1 MRIAKRVFFIAGT
14 VGLMAAGAAW
24 AGNSQAYRCEMAEPP
39 EETHII
45 YFGTGSTKITE
56 RERADLIWLADR
68 AKGMV
73 DVCVIGQADKQGAE
87 SFNLKLAE
95 RRAATVAGLL
105 KAYGVADEHLVVQ
118 ARGEAFGDEW
128 LKDFVKQPADRRV
141 EVRLLR

>member
-1 MRIAKRVFFIAGT
+1 MRVVKQGLIVVGT
-14 VGLMAAGAAW
+14 MGVLAAGAAW
-24 AGNSQAYRCEMAEPP
+24 AGNSQSYRCDIAELP

-45 YFGTGSTKITE
+45 YFGTGSAKVTE

-87 SFNLKLAE
+87 TANLKLSE
-95 RRAATVAGLL
+95 RRAGVVAGLL
-105 KAYGVADEHLVVQ
+105 KAYGVPDESIVVQ
-118 ARGEAFGDEW
+118 ARGEAFGDGW
-128 LKDFVKQPADRRV
+128 LNGFVKQPEDRRV